1 MIGIWYKALLIN
13 IFYFLLLIFVYFN
26 GYVAVIEIC
35 IFIFITMYM
44 EVELLKLNFENK
56 NLLRNYLETLDQY
69 LRIGYAP
76 LKAYEKMLEDNKIDD
91 GKLKGFLGKT
101 LNYCGEID
109 PQEFIMGD
117 EFNYKIFK
125 KRMNIIIKEIIF
137 KDSIHEL
144 LKKSVFQFQ
153 IMKILPLI
161 IEIILIDKTEQSIIV
176 NSISLFLLLVA
187 NIISYF
193 YIKEAHY

>member
-1 MIGIWYKALLIN
+1 MLGIWYKALLIN
-13 IFYFLLLIFVYFN
+13 IFYFLLLILVYFN
-26 GYVAVIEIC
+26 GYIVAIEIC

-76 LKAYEKMLEDNKIDD
+76 SKAYIKMLEDNKIDD
-91 GKLKGFLGKT
+91 DKLKGFLEKT
-101 LNYCGEID
+101 LNYCGEIN
-109 PQEFIMGD
+109 PQEFIIGN
-117 EFNYKIFK
+117 EFSYKVFK
-125 KRMNIIIKEIIF
+125 KRMNIIIKEIVY
-137 KDSIHEL
+137 KESIHEL
-144 LKKSVFQFQ
+144 LKKSIFQFQ

-161 IEIILIDKTEQSIIV
+161 IEIILVSKAEQSTVI
-176 NSISLFLLLVA
+176 NSVSLFLLLIA